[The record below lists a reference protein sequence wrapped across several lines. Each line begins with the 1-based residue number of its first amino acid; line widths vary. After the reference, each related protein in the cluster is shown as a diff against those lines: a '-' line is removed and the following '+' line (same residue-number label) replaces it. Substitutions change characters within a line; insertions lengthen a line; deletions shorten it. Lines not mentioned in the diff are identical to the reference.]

1 MEIFAPD
8 SKVMIKNMIIDAIVK
23 SVTISSNNSVMYT
36 VGWWNESTYVT
47 AQLSSAEVFEIKDH
61 PRVGI
66 GFKK

>member
-8 SKVMIKNMIIDAIVK
+8 TKVTIKNMIIDAIVK

-47 AQLSSAEVFEIKDH
+47 AQFSSAEVFEMKDY
-61 PRVGI
+61 PKVGI
-66 GFKK
+66 GFK